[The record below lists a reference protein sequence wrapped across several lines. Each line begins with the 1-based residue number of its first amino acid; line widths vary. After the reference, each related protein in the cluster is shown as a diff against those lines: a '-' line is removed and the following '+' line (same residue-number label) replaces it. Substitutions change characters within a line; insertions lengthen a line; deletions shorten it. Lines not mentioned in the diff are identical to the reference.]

1 MSNPLIFFSDVHLGA
16 PLLADDRIREQ
27 KVIAF
32 LEYAQQLQAR
42 IFIVGD
48 LFEFWFE
55 YKEAIPRQN
64 FAVLATM
71 YKLIQ
76 NGICIHYLAGNHDLW
91 LGSFLEKE
99 IGVHIHRNEAELCI
113 NGQNIYVTHGDG
125 AAKSDS
131 RYRFLKRI
139 LCSRTNIKLYRLLHP
154 DLGIPL
160 AKRASQ
166 VSRDKGNNPHHWASE
181 YREFA
186 EDRFEEGH
194 DIVIMGHTHYPLHSH
209 TNGHHFIN
217 LGDWITH
224 YSYCLIKDNEISLR
238 QWPSMELLHQ
248 SDTSNSHSA

>member
-139 LCSRTNIKLYRLLHP
+139 LCNRYQALST
-154 DLGIPL
+154 
-160 AKRASQ
+160 A
-166 VSRDKGNNPHHWASE
+166 
-181 YREFA
+181 
-186 EDRFEEGH
+186 
-194 DIVIMGHTHYPLHSH
+194 
-209 TNGHHFIN
+209 
-217 LGDWITH
+217 
-224 YSYCLIKDNEISLR
+224 
-238 QWPSMELLHQ
+238 
-248 SDTSNSHSA
+248 TS